1 MLLEASSPVT
11 LCDSGYLMLPIKA
24 GAPALAF
31 AGSEEYLPLQLE
43 RLDVSLVAISNSRTH
58 RRLSPHWT
66 PTE

>member
-31 AGSEEYLPLQLE
+31 AGSEEYLPL
-43 RLDVSLVAISNSRTH
+43 H
-58 RRLSPHWT
+58 
-66 PTE
+66 